1 MTSLTSFALF
11 CQSQDPNNAALSNP
25 HSPTTSATSAA
36 SFSLFP
42 QLPAELRLKIWCHA
56 VPARV
61 LQVGTDIPYP
71 FLRKFVSSTT
81 ESSLYPIPVT
91 QPAIFYT
98 CRDSRAVCLQAYI
111 PFGYSYIHPTLDT
124 LYISRLAGKAL
135 HHNLG
140 KIHGAARPP
149 LYPIAMLD
157 RVAIELDESDL
168 PPRHTWESGA
178 TASLLQNVLV
188 AFGWFGTPKELL
200 LVQAENTETVPSH
213 LLMGMKS
220 YTNLEL
226 VEIGSENIS
235 RADKLND
242 LVVFVKKRLMKPRGP
257 WLQLRMLEVKCV
269 GMRMDG
275 TVQTP
280 YRKLERLLPI
290 GDRIAAKWGKQVW
303 QLNGMDWEWDV
314 HGNPYYPENMERALA
329 VYKESLKT
337 KDS

>member
-1 MTSLTSFALF
+1 MTSFTSFALF
-11 CQSQDPNNAALSNP
+11 CQSQDPRNTALSNP
-25 HSPTTSATSAA
+25 HSPTVTSVAC
-36 SFSLFP
+36 FSLFP
-42 QLPAELRLKIWCHA
+42 QLPAELRLKIWHYA
-56 VPARV
+56 IPARV

-91 QPAIFYT
+91 QPALFYA
-98 CRDSRAVCLQAYI
+98 CHDSRAVCLEEYL

-124 LYISRLAGKAL
+124 LYISRLASKML
-135 HHNLG
+135 HKNLG
-140 KIHGAARPP
+140 KIHWAARPP
-149 LYPIAMLD
+149 LYPIAMVD

-213 LLMGMKS
+213 LLTGMKS

-226 VEIGSENIS
+226 VGIGSENIGS
-235 RADKLND
+235 ANKLDD
-242 LVVFVKKRLMKPRGP
+242 LVGFVKNKLIKPRGP
-257 WLQLRMLEVKCV
+257 WPQLRVPEIKCV

-280 YRKLERLLPI
+280 YRELEKFFPI
-290 GDRIAAKWGKQVW
+290 GDRIAAKWGREVW
-303 QLNGMDWEWDV
+303 QLNGMDWEWGV
-314 HGNPYYPENMERALA
+314 HGNPYYPENLEKALA
-329 VYKESLKT
+329 VYKENMKAEES
-337 KDS
+337 